1 MVRPRQGPRI
11 LVWKAPPISSGP
23 IMGNDFPGGWH
34 WVLRL
39 SAAAVC
45 SDLRAVTVELPWGAM
60 AETICPSA
68 APP

>member
-11 LVWKAPPISSGP
+11 SSFGKLSDLLGA

-34 WVLRL
+34 RVLRL

-45 SDLRAVTVELPWGAM
+45 SNSPAVTGQSPCGTM
-60 AETICPSA
+60 AETIRPAA